1 MLLQVSFVFTNQVD
15 GKLIPVESTIKPT
28 TATGEENP
36 KNQHNA
42 KGRVL
47 GQLTTSSRNQ
57 IVFPS
62 MSSHTALLTTPFKP
76 LQRPQIKLTGSSQG
90 VIHLEMKPGLTLRN
104 QLPQKRISPDDDFA

>member
-1 MLLQVSFVFTNQVD
+1 MLLQVSFVFTDQVD
-15 GKLIPVESTIKPT
+15 GKLTPVESTIKPT

-36 KNQHNA
+36 KNQQNA
-42 KGRVL
+42 KGRVV

-57 IVFPS
+57 
-62 MSSHTALLTTPFKP
+62 TFKP

-90 VIHLEMKPGLTLRN
+90 VIHLEMKPGLSLRN